1 MDKILNLLKKLGIE
15 LSADQTAQVREVLGK
30 EFVAAED
37 AAKKNTELEELRKQ
51 LEQRNA
57 DLEKLKAEA
66 ASKSDTTSAE
76 LKKRLDELN
85 AKYKTDTE
93 NLTAKLT
100 AQETDF
106 AAERLLSG
114 YKFAND
120 RVKKSVLE
128 EFKGKG
134 FKYENGSFVGGK
146 EFLDELKK
154 NEPDVFAKEQQ
165 GLFMS
170 STHSEVPENANNT
183 AAQISAA
190 FGLKSAIGSKN

>member
-1 MDKILNLLKKLGIE
+1 MDKVLTLLKKLGIE
-15 LSADQTAQVREVLGK
+15 LTADQTAQVKEVLGR

-57 DLEKLKAEA
+57 DLEKLRG
-66 ASKSDTTSAE
+66 DTTSAE
-76 LKKRLDELN
+76 LKKQLEELN

-106 AAERLLSG
+106 AAERLLGG
-114 YKFAND
+114 YKFANE

-134 FKYENGSFVGGK
+134 FKYENGVFVGGK
-146 EFLDELKK
+146 EFLEELKK

-165 GLFMS
+165 GLFMG

-190 FGLKSAIGSKN
+190 FGLKNNIGGK

>member
-1 MDKILNLLKKLGIE
+1 MDKVLNLLKKLGIE
-15 LSADQTAQVREVLGK
+15 LTADQTAQVKEVLGK

-57 DLEKLKAEA
+57 DLEKLK
-66 ASKSDTTSAE
+66 SDTTSAE
-76 LKKRLDELN
+76 LKKQLEELN
-85 AKYKTDTE
+85 AKYESDTKALNE
-93 NLTAKLT
+93 KLM

-106 AAERLLSG
+106 AAERLLGG
-114 YKFAND
+114 YKFANE

-128 EFKGKG
+128 EFKCKG
-134 FKYENGSFVGGK
+134 FRYENGAFVGGK

-154 NEPDVFAKEQQ
+154 NEPDVFANEQQ
-165 GLFMS
+165 GLFMG

-190 FGLKSAIGSKN
+190 FGLKNNIGGK

>member
-1 MDKILNLLKKLGIE
+1 MDKVLTLLKKLGIE
-15 LSADQTAQVREVLGK
+15 LTADQTAQVKEVLGR

-57 DLEKLKAEA
+57 DLEKLK
-66 ASKSDTTSAE
+66 SDTTSAE
-76 LKKRLDELN
+76 LKKQLEELN
-85 AKYKTDTE
+85 AKYESDTKALNE
-93 NLTAKLT
+93 KLT

-106 AAERLLSG
+106 AAERLLGG
-114 YKFAND
+114 YKFANE

-134 FKYENGSFVGGK
+134 FKYENGVFVGGK
-146 EFLDELKK
+146 EFLDGLKK

-165 GLFMS
+165 GLFMG
-170 STHSEVPENANNT
+170 STRSEVPENANNA

-190 FGLKSAIGSKN
+190 FGLKNNIGGK

>member
-1 MDKILNLLKKLGIE
+1 MDKVLNLLKKLGIE
-15 LSADQTAQVREVLGK
+15 LTADQTAQVRDVLGK
-30 EFVAAED
+30 EFVASED
-37 AAKKNTELEELRKQ
+37 AAKKTTELEELRKQ

-57 DLEKLKAEA
+57 DLEKLRG
-66 ASKSDTTSAE
+66 DTTSAE
-76 LKKRLDELN
+76 LKKQLEELN

-93 NLTAKLT
+93 NLTAKLA

-106 AAERLLSG
+106 AAERLLGG
-114 YKFAND
+114 YKFANE

-134 FKYENGSFVGGK
+134 FKYENGAFVGGK

-165 GLFMS
+165 GLFMG

>member
-1 MDKILNLLKKLGIE
+1 MDKVLNLLKKLGIE
-15 LSADQTAQVREVLGK
+15 LTADQTAQVKEVLSK

-57 DLEKLKAEA
+57 DLEKLK
-66 ASKSDTTSAE
+66 SDTTSAE
-76 LKKRLDELN
+76 LKKQLEELN

-106 AAERLLSG
+106 AAERLLGG
-114 YKFAND
+114 YKFANE

-134 FKYENGSFVGGK
+134 FKYENGAFIGGK

-165 GLFMS
+165 GLFMG
-170 STHSEVPENANNT
+170 STQSGVSVDSNNLE
-183 AAQISAA
+183 AQINSG
-190 FGLKSAIGSKN
+190 FGFDSK

>member
-1 MDKILNLLKKLGIE
+1 MDKVLNLLKKLGIE
-15 LSADQTAQVREVLGK
+15 LTADQTAQVQEVLGR

-57 DLEKLKAEA
+57 DLEKLK
-66 ASKSDTTSAE
+66 SDTTSAE
-76 LKKRLDELN
+76 LKKQLEELN
-85 AKYKTDTE
+85 AKYESDTKALNE
-93 NLTAKLT
+93 KLT

-106 AAERLLSG
+106 AAERLLGG
-114 YKFAND
+114 YKFANE

-134 FKYENGSFVGGK
+134 FKYENGVFVGGK
-146 EFLDELKK
+146 EFLEELKK

-165 GLFMS
+165 GLFMG

-190 FGLKSAIGSKN
+190 FGLKNNIGGK

>member
-1 MDKILNLLKKLGIE
+1 MDKVLTLLKKLGIE
-15 LSADQTAQVREVLGK
+15 LTADHTAQVKEVLGR

-57 DLEKLKAEA
+57 DLEKLRG
-66 ASKSDTTSAE
+66 DTTSAE
-76 LKKRLDELN
+76 LKKQLEELN

-106 AAERLLSG
+106 AAERLLGG
-114 YKFAND
+114 YKFANE

-134 FKYENGSFVGGK
+134 FKYENGVFVGGK
-146 EFLDELKK
+146 EFLDGLKK

-165 GLFMS
+165 GLFMG
-170 STHSEVPENANNT
+170 STRSEVPENANNA

-190 FGLKSAIGSKN
+190 FGLKNNIGGK

>member
-1 MDKILNLLKKLGIE
+1 MDKLFNLLKKLGFE
-15 LSADQTAQVREVLGK
+15 LTADQTAQVKEVLGR

-51 LEQRNA
+51 LEQRNT
-57 DLEKLKAEA
+57 DLEKL
-66 ASKSDTTSAE
+66 KSDTTSAE
-76 LKKRLDELN
+76 LKKQLDELN

-106 AAERLLSG
+106 AAERLLGG
-114 YKFAND
+114 YKFANE

-134 FKYENGSFVGGK
+134 FKYENGAFVGGK
-146 EFLDELKK
+146 EFLEELKK
-154 NEPDVFAKEQQ
+154 KEPDVFAKEQQ
-165 GLFMS
+165 GLFMG
-170 STHSEVPENANNT
+170 STQSGVSVDSNNLE
-183 AAQISAA
+183 AQINSG
-190 FGLKSAIGSKN
+190 FGFDSK

>member
-15 LSADQTAQVREVLGK
+15 LSADQTAQVREVLGR

-51 LEQRNA
+51 LADRDK
-57 DLEKLKAEA
+57 DLEKLKSEN
-66 ASKSDTTSAE
+66 KSGE
-76 LKKRLDELN
+76 LAKQLEELN

-93 NLTAKLT
+93 NLTAKL
-100 AQETDF
+100 AVQETDF
-106 AAERLLSG
+106 AAERLLG
-114 YKFAND
+114 DYKFAND

-134 FKYENGSFVGGK
+134 FKYENGAFVGGK

-154 NEPDVFAKEQQ
+154 NEPDVFAKEQT
-165 GLFMS
+165 GLFMG
-170 STHSEVPENANNT
+170 STHSEVPENADNT

-190 FGLKSAIGSKN
+190 FGLKNTIGGK

>member
-1 MDKILNLLKKLGIE
+1 MDKVLNLLKKLGIE
-15 LSADQTAQVREVLGK
+15 LTADQTAQVKEVLGR

-57 DLEKLKAEA
+57 DLEKLRG
-66 ASKSDTTSAE
+66 DTTSAE
-76 LKKRLDELN
+76 LKKQLEELN

-106 AAERLLSG
+106 AAERLLGG
-114 YKFAND
+114 YKFANE

-134 FKYENGSFVGGK
+134 FKYENGVFVGGK
-146 EFLDELKK
+146 EFLDGLKK

-165 GLFMS
+165 GLFMG
-170 STHSEVPENANNT
+170 STRSEVPENANNA

-190 FGLKSAIGSKN
+190 FGLKNNIGGK

>member
-1 MDKILNLLKKLGIE
+1 MDKILNLLKKLGFE
-15 LSADQTAQVREVLGK
+15 LSADQTAQVKEVLGR

-37 AAKKNTELEELRKQ
+37 AAKKNTELEELKKQ
-51 LEQRNA
+51 LANRDK
-57 DLEKLKAEA
+57 DLEKLKGEN
-66 ASKSDTTSAE
+66 KSEELAKQLAE
-76 LKKRLDELN
+76 LE

-106 AAERLLSG
+106 AAERLLGG

-134 FKYENGSFVGGK
+134 FRYENGAFVGGK
-146 EFLDELKK
+146 EFLEELKK

-165 GLFMS
+165 GLFMG
-170 STHSEVPENANNT
+170 STQSGVSVNSNNLE
-183 AAQISAA
+183 AQINSG
-190 FGLKSAIGSKN
+190 FGFGSK

>member
-1 MDKILNLLKKLGIE
+1 MDKVLNLLKKLGIE
-15 LSADQTAQVREVLGK
+15 LTADQTAQVREVLGK

-106 AAERLLSG
+106 AAERLLGG

-170 STHSEVPENANNT
+170 STQSGV
-183 AAQISAA
+183 SVD
-190 FGLKSAIGSKN
+190 SKNLESQINSGFGFGSE

>member
-1 MDKILNLLKKLGIE
+1 MDKVLNLLKKLGIE
-15 LSADQTAQVREVLGK
+15 LTADQTAQVRDVLGK
-30 EFVAAED
+30 EFVASED
-37 AAKKNTELEELRKQ
+37 EEKKNTELEELRKQ

-57 DLEKLKAEA
+57 DLEKLRG
-66 ASKSDTTSAE
+66 DTTSAE
-76 LKKRLDELN
+76 LKKQLEELN

-93 NLTAKLT
+93 NLTAKLA

-106 AAERLLSG
+106 AAERLLGG
-114 YKFAND
+114 YKFANE

-134 FKYENGSFVGGK
+134 FKYENGAFVGGK

-165 GLFMS
+165 GLFMG

>member
-1 MDKILNLLKKLGIE
+1 MDKVLTLLKKLGIE
-15 LSADQTAQVREVLGK
+15 LTADQTAQVKEVLGR

-57 DLEKLKAEA
+57 DLEKLK
-66 ASKSDTTSAE
+66 SDTTSAE
-76 LKKRLDELN
+76 LKKQLEELN
-85 AKYKTDTE
+85 AKYESDTKALNE
-93 NLTAKLT
+93 KLT

-106 AAERLLSG
+106 AAERLLGG

-134 FKYENGSFVGGK
+134 FKYENGAFIGGK
-146 EFLDELKK
+146 EFLEELKK

-165 GLFMS
+165 GLFMG

-190 FGLKSAIGSKN
+190 FGLKNNIGGK

>member
-1 MDKILNLLKKLGIE
+1 MDKVLTLLKKLGIE
-15 LSADQTAQVREVLGK
+15 LTSDQTAQVKEVLGR

-57 DLEKLKAEA
+57 DLEKLRG
-66 ASKSDTTSAE
+66 DTTSAE
-76 LKKRLDELN
+76 LKKQLEELN

-106 AAERLLSG
+106 AAERLLGG
-114 YKFAND
+114 YKFANE

-134 FKYENGSFVGGK
+134 FKYENGVFVGGK
-146 EFLDELKK
+146 EFLDGLKK

-165 GLFMS
+165 GLFMG
-170 STHSEVPENANNT
+170 STRSEVPENANNA

-190 FGLKSAIGSKN
+190 FGLKNNIGGK

>member
-1 MDKILNLLKKLGIE
+1 MDKVLNLLKKLGIE
-15 LSADQTAQVREVLGK
+15 LTADQTAQVKEVLGK

-57 DLEKLKAEA
+57 DLEKLRG
-66 ASKSDTTSAE
+66 DTTSAE
-76 LKKRLDELN
+76 LKKQLEELN

-93 NLTAKLT
+93 NLTAKLA

-106 AAERLLSG
+106 AAERLLGG
-114 YKFAND
+114 YKFANE

-134 FKYENGSFVGGK
+134 FKYENGAFVGGK

-165 GLFMS
+165 GLFMG

-190 FGLKSAIGSKN
+190 FGLKNNIGGK

>member
-15 LSADQTAQVREVLGK
+15 LSADQTAQVKEVLGR

-37 AAKKNTELEELRKQ
+37 AAKKNTELEELKKQ
-51 LEQRNA
+51 LERRNA

-76 LKKRLDELN
+76 LKKQLEELN
-85 AKYKTDTE
+85 AKYESDTKALNE
-93 NLTAKLT
+93 KLA

-106 AAERLLSG
+106 AAERLLGG

-134 FKYENGSFVGGK
+134 FKYENGAFVGGK
-146 EFLDELKK
+146 EFLEELKK
-154 NEPDVFAKEQQ
+154 NEPDVFANEQK
-165 GLFMS
+165 GLFMG
-170 STHSEVPENANNT
+170 STQSGV
-183 AAQISAA
+183 SVD
-190 FGLKSAIGSKN
+190 SKNLESQINSGFGFGSE

>member
-1 MDKILNLLKKLGIE
+1 MDKVLNLLKKLGIE
-15 LSADQTAQVREVLGK
+15 LTADQTEQVREVLGR

-37 AAKKNTELEELRKQ
+37 AAKKNTELEELKKQ
-51 LEQRNA
+51 LERRNA

-76 LKKRLDELN
+76 LKKQLEELN
-85 AKYKTDTE
+85 AKYESDTKALNE
-93 NLTAKLT
+93 KLA

-106 AAERLLSG
+106 AAERLLGG

-134 FKYENGSFVGGK
+134 FRYENGAFIGGK
-146 EFLDELKK
+146 EFLEELKK

-165 GLFMS
+165 GLFMG
-170 STHSEVPENANNT
+170 STQSGV
-183 AAQISAA
+183 SVD
-190 FGLKSAIGSKN
+190 SKNLESQINSGFGFGSE

>member
-1 MDKILNLLKKLGIE
+1 MDKVLNLLKKLGIE
-15 LSADQTAQVREVLGK
+15 LTADQTAQVKEVLGR

-57 DLEKLKAEA
+57 DLEKLRG
-66 ASKSDTTSAE
+66 DTTSAE
-76 LKKRLDELN
+76 LKKQLEELN

-93 NLTAKLT
+93 NLTAKLA

-106 AAERLLSG
+106 AAERLLGG
-114 YKFAND
+114 YKFANE

-134 FKYENGSFVGGK
+134 FKYENGAFVGGK

-165 GLFMS
+165 GLFMG

-190 FGLKSAIGSKN
+190 FGLKNNIGGK

>member
-1 MDKILNLLKKLGIE
+1 MDKVLNLLKKLGIE
-15 LSADQTAQVREVLGK
+15 LTADQTAQVKEVLGR

-57 DLEKLKAEA
+57 DLEKLK
-66 ASKSDTTSAE
+66 SDTTSAE
-76 LKKRLDELN
+76 LKKQLEELN
-85 AKYKTDTE
+85 AKYESDTKALNE
-93 NLTAKLT
+93 KLT

-106 AAERLLSG
+106 AAERLLGG
-114 YKFAND
+114 YKFANE

-134 FKYENGSFVGGK
+134 FKYENGVFVGGK
-146 EFLDELKK
+146 EFLEELKK
-154 NEPDVFAKEQQ
+154 NEPDVFAKEQK
-165 GLFMS
+165 GLFMG

-190 FGLKSAIGSKN
+190 FGLKNNIGGK